1 MNNRFFTIKNITYEV
16 LTADEFIEYFYHSG
30 LN

>member
-1 MNNRFFTIKNITYEV
+1 MNSRFFTINGIVYEV
-16 LTADEFIEYFYHSG
+16 LTADEFIEYFYRSG